1 MLRCLMRRSFAIALL
16 LGSTPALADVVDV
29 SPSGF
34 MMNHEVTV
42 NVATDKAY
50 NAFVADVGNWWNG
63 QHSYSGDAKNF
74 SIDPKALG
82 CFCEKLSNGGSIAHM
97 QVVYVQ
103 PNVAIR
109 MVGGLGPLQGAG
121 VHGSFTMRFLAPAAG
136 AAGSR
141 IEMSYAV
148 GGYLQGGHEKI
159 APLVNTVLVEQLMRL
174 KSYIDTGKPTA
185 S

>member
-1 MLRCLMRRSFAIALL
+1 MLRSLAVASLAVC
-16 LGSTPALADVVDV
+16 STPALADVVDV

-34 MMNHEVTV
+34 MMKHEVTV
-42 NVATDKAY
+42 GVAPEKAY
-50 NAFVADVGNWWNG
+50 SAFVADVDKWWNA

-74 SIDPKALG
+74 SIEPKALG

-103 PNVAIR
+103 PNSAIR
-109 MVGGLGPLQGAG
+109 MVGGLGPLQASG

-136 AAGSR
+136 TIGSR
-141 IEMSYAV
+141 IEMSYAI
-148 GGYLQGGHEKI
+148 GGYMQGGFEKI
-159 APLVNTVLVEQLMRL
+159 APLVNNVLVEQLVRL
-174 KSYIDTGKPTA
+174 KTYIDTGKPTA